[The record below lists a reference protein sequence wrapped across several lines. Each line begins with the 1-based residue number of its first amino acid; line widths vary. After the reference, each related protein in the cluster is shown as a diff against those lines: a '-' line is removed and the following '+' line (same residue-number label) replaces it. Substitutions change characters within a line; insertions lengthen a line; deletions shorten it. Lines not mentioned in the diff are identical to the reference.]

1 MIMFSLIC
9 LNFKVDNLNIH
20 HGQGKLSQGGN
31 KRNSEDRVQDLV
43 VQSKHL
49 LTTLRLENYE
59 YHSIISISRYY
70 LPVNFDSLRYKHSR
84 AFKIHNPNHC
94 SSHESQLETF

>member
-20 HGQGKLSQGGN
+20 QGQGKLSQGVN

-43 VQSKHL
+43 VQ
-49 LTTLRLENYE
+49 
-59 YHSIISISRYY
+59 
-70 LPVNFDSLRYKHSR
+70 
-84 AFKIHNPNHC
+84 
-94 SSHESQLETF
+94 